1 MYLLIGYLTIG
12 LTLNSLVHS
21 KEYYINPGSLDGKCT
36 FKDIEY
42 KPAGRDISS
51 IDSITLAISPI
62 TKLQKNALERLAGNL
77 KDFSNR
83 GEQDANALS
92 AWTKLDN
99 PKMHHA
105 ISQLSKLAPKLA
117 NAFGI
122 FGLIF
127 SLIQNDISTGIDEV
141 RESMDK
147 SFQDMTDKLNNK
159 VGELKDYVDLRFIQ
173 YEQRKSSSNF
183 ASLQASWTQC
193 LEIANSSA
201 SDVAEIQECQE
212 SVVKAIIR
220 EDVNYMPYYE
230 EKSSGTSLN
239 TVQVKAVEALL
250 KMFRSYVTLS
260 ITAINTVAISY
271 KEKAFQSCRRNQKS
285 RTKYI
290 KHVNKQVETI
300 QNFKSYIDW
309 AIQQITTVHESRS
322 TANRSHCEATVKCTE
337 REKNSEHGFGF
348 ADTYTVDRTT
358 CSCLFD
364 PILDKTQM
372 CASTLTLR
380 MDGKTDMPKNQNYRI
395 FEASTENEALHAAK
409 TDTLFA
415 ANNRYV
421 EAFDRYVEKYW
432 KAELLTDSL
441 DKIVNAAY
449 KDLGRLNE
457 KCGKKKK
464 KSKSV
469 TKTDILESA

>member
-1 MYLLIGYLTIG
+1 MYLLLGYLTIG

-21 KEYYINPGSLDGKCT
+21 EKFYINPGTLDGKCT

-42 KPAGRDISS
+42 KPAGRDIST

-62 TKLQKNALERLAGNL
+62 TKLQKNALENLAGKL
-77 KDFSNR
+77 KDVSNV
-83 GEQDANALS
+83 GEQDANAFS
-92 AWTKLDN
+92 AWKKLDN
-99 PKMHHA
+99 QKLHHA
-105 ISQLSKLAPKLA
+105 IEQLAKFAPKLA
-117 NAFGI
+117 SAFGI

-127 SLIQNDISTGIDEV
+127 SLIQTDVSTGIDEV

-193 LEIANSSA
+193 LEIANSSP
-201 SDVAEIQECQE
+201 SEIAEIQECQE

-239 TVQVKAVEALL
+239 SVQVKAVEALL
-250 KMFRSYVTLS
+250 KMFRSYVSLS

-271 KEKAFQSCRRNQKS
+271 KEQAFNYCRGYFKYQKS
-285 RTKYI
+285 HQKYI
-290 KHVNKQVETI
+290 KHVKKQVETI
-300 QNFKSYIDW
+300 QNFKSYINW
-309 AIQQITTVHESRS
+309 AIQQIATVHESRS
-322 TANRSHCEATVKCTE
+322 TANRSHCEATLKCTE
-337 REKNSEHGFGF
+337 RKPNSEKLFL
-348 ADTYTVDRTT
+348 YTVDRTT

-364 PILDKTQM
+364 PILDKTKM

-380 MDGKTDMPKNQNYRI
+380 IDGKKNMPKFQNYRI
-395 FEASTENEALHAAK
+395 FNAPTGKEALRVAVA
-409 TDTLFA
+409 DTLFA

-421 EAFDRYVEKYW
+421 EAFDFYVQKYW

-441 DKIVNAAY
+441 DKIVNAAD
-449 KDLGRLNE
+449 KDLEKLN
-457 KCGKKKK
+457 KRCDQKKK

-469 TKTDILESA
+469 TKNDILESA